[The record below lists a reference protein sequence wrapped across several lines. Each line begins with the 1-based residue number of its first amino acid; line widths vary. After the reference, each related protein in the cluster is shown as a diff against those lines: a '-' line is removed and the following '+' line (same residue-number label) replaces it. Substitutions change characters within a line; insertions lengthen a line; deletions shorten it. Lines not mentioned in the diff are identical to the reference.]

1 MIWKTHLAIGI
12 AVGFYFSQYMPNPLL
27 FIPISIIA
35 SILPDIDSGFSYLGR
50 KPIFRP
56 VQWVTRHRG
65 IFHSYTFCILLSLI
79 ISFFYPFLAFP
90 FFIGYSFHL
99 VADSFTIQGI
109 KAFWPIKYIS
119 KGLIRTGGKI
129 DKVLFFTFVI
139 IDIILVGTFV
149 YAFF

>member
-1 MIWKTHLAIGI
+1 MIWKTHLAIGV
-12 AVGFYFSQYMPNPLL
+12 AVGFYFSQYMSNPLV
-27 FIPISIIA
+27 FIPTSIIA
-35 SILPDIDSGFSYLGR
+35 SIFPDIDSGFSYLGR

-56 VQWVTRHRG
+56 
-65 IFHSYTFCILLSLI
+65 
-79 ISFFYPFLAFP
+79 
-90 FFIGYSFHL
+90 
-99 VADSFTIQGI
+99 DSFTIQGI
-109 KAFWPIKYIS
+109 KPFWPIKYIS